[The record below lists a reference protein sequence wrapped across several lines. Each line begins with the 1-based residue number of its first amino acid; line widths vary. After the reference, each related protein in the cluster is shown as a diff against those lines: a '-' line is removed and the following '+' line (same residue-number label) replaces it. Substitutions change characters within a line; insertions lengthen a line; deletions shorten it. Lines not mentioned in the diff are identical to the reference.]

1 MLRFGSVVMV
11 GSFVAFSLFA
21 CGDKLNPKGNA
32 AGGATGQGGTTD
44 IGGIDGGESEAGVA
58 IDGGGS
64 GGTGGS
70 TTATVSYSKTIAPF
84 MAKTCAT
91 SNMCHASGNPWNVD
105 LDTYAG
111 VKASAAESI
120 SAIQGSIQPP
130 MPPSG
135 NGTVSASDLKNLQ
148 DWVTAGSPNN

>member
-1 MLRFGSVVMV
+1 MLRFGYVVMV

-21 CGDKLNPKGNA
+21 CGDKINPKGSA
-32 AGGATGQGGTTD
+32 PSGSTD
-44 IGGIDGGESEAGVA
+44 IGG

-84 MAKTCAT
+84 MAKSCAT
-91 SNMCHASGNPWNVD
+91 SNLCHASGNPWLVD

-111 VKASAAESI
+111 VKAKAALSI
-120 SAIQGSIQPP
+120 SDIQTAT

-148 DWVTAGSPNN
+148 DWVAQGSLNN